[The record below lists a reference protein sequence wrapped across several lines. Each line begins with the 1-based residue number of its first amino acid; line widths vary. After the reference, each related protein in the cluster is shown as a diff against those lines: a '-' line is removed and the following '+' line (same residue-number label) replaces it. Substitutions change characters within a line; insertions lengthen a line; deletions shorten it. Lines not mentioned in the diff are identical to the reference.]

1 MMLMKFLASSACVF
15 AALLAAVVSASAQLT
30 PPTPQSVVGARQ
42 PALSPDG
49 KRVAFVYRGDV
60 WVAAS
65 EGGRATA
72 LTSHVESDAYP
83 MFSPDGKWVAFAS
96 KRNGGWDIFV
106 VPADGGPAQQITWH
120 SGAELTG
127 GWSPDGKQ
135 LLFAARRE
143 SPNYA
148 LYAVDLKTLGTT
160 RLTEDY
166 AAMNYPSFSPDGKSV
181 VYGRYGFPW
190 TRPRYVG
197 AAAAQIWTLNTAD
210 GRRKPLTN
218 DDRQHLWTQFLPDG
232 KRFATVT
239 VGEVTPSASTLKVSV
254 GKVTDSPARTPNL
267 WFYDLDG
274 KGKQVTQFTGGAVRW
289 PSVATKSGDIAFEYG
304 PDLHLLKSGAK
315 LATKIKL
322 VVSADE
328 KQTTRRREKLST
340 GITEAELSPDGKTLA
355 FGLRGDI
362 WTVAM
367 EKAKGV
373 AGRSEEFARRLTE
386 WVGDDSDFTWSRDG
400 KKLYFTSDR
409 EFNTRI
415 YEMDLTTL
423 AVKPLWS
430 RPEEVT
436 RLSLCPDGKHLA
448 FWVAGGEGGLFTLA
462 LADGATKRVV
472 HLPGTHWRT
481 SGGGDFAWSPDMQ
494 WIAYTR
500 KGESKA
506 WNIWVVPAAG
516 GESKNVTRLNA
527 THAQPTW
534 SPDGKFLFFQSDR
547 DGSGLYV
554 LPLQPETA
562 RMTDT
567 DFKFEKPKD
576 KVKVEIDFTDIQR
589 RIRKLASQSPTGDLT
604 VTADGTIAFMSEGD
618 VWTVSYDGK
627 ETKRVTT
634 GGGKAGLRVLSESKA
649 AMFVQNGEAWKFK
662 LGDAKGPEKVTF
674 SADFDR
680 DVKAERKAAF
690 TQFWRSYHHNFY
702 DPNFHG
708 RDWEGIR
715 KRYEPLLEAVETHDD
730 FSTVLGMM
738 IGELESSHS
747 EVTAA
752 ASSVPEPVTP
762 HLGFTFDYTHAGPGI
777 RVAEVPAGAPGS
789 YKQTEI
795 KTGDYVLAINGQ
807 DVTLN
812 EKLYQLINDRQDRE
826 FEFLVNKEPK
836 KDGARKVK
844 YKVLTAADWDN
855 LQYQNRTERLRKYVE
870 TATGGKLG
878 YLHISAMG
886 GENQTRFEREAYE
899 YMSGKQG
906 MILDVRFNR
915 GGNISD
921 TLIDWLERKQH
932 GWYRPR
938 DEGPE
943 AAPNRSWEKPVI
955 VLMNEHSYSNGEMF
969 PYAMRQRGIAKIVG
983 MPTPGYVIWTWAMR
997 LTDGTGARMP
1007 QGGVFRMDGT
1017 NMENN
1022 GEQPDVRLW
1031 LTPEDWLTQRDPQLD
1046 KAIEMLLPT
1055 KKAEAK

>member
-1 MMLMKFLASSACVF
+1 MKLRALPACALV
-15 AALLAAVVSASAQLT
+15 ALLAAAGPAAAQLT
-30 PPTPQSVVGARQ
+30 LPVPQPVVGARQ
-42 PALSPDG
+42 PSLSPNG
-49 KRVAFVYRGDV
+49 KRIAFVYRGDV
-60 WVAAS
+60 WVAPS

-83 MFSPDGKWVAFAS
+83 VFSPDGQWIAFAS
-96 KRNGGWDIFV
+96 KRSGSWDIFV
-106 VPADGGPAQQITWH
+106 APADGGPAQQITWH
-120 SGAELTG
+120 AGTELPG
-127 GWSPDGKQ
+127 GWSPDGRQ
-135 LLFAARRE
+135 ILFAGRRE
-143 SPNYA
+143 APNFA
-148 LYAVDLKTLGTT
+148 LYAVDLKSLATE
-160 RLTEDY
+160 RLCEDY
-166 AAMNYPSFSPDGKSV
+166 AALNYPAFSPDGKTV

-197 AAAAQIWTLNTAD
+197 AAAAQIWTLNVAD

-218 DDRQHLWTQFLPDG
+218 DDRQHLWPQFLPDG
-232 KRFATVT
+232 KHLLSVT
-239 VGEVTPSASTLKVSV
+239 VGEVTPSASTMNASI
-254 GKVTDSPARTPNL
+254 GKLTDTPARTPNL
-267 WFYDLDG
+267 WTCDLEG
-274 KGKQVTQFTGGAVRW
+274 KGKPITQFSGGAVRW
-289 PSVATKSGDIAFEYG
+289 PSVAGKSGDIAFEYG
-304 PDLHLLKSGAK
+304 PDLWLLKSGAK
-315 LATKIKL
+315 SPTKIKI

-328 KQTTRRREKLST
+328 KQTTRRREKLT
-340 GITEAELSPDGKTLA
+340 AGVTEAELSPDGKTLA

-362 WTVAM
+362 WSVATD
-367 EKAKGV
+367 KTKGV
-373 AGRSEEFARRLTE
+373 AGRSEEFARRLTD
-386 WVGDDSDFTWSRDG
+386 WVGDDSDFIWSRDG

-415 YEMDLTTL
+415 YELDLATL
-423 AVKPLWS
+423 AVKPLWQ
-430 RPEEVT
+430 RNEDVT
-436 RLSLCPDGKHLA
+436 RLSLCPDGHHLA
-448 FWVAGGEGGLFTLA
+448 FWVAGKEGGLYTLH
-462 LADGATKRVV
+462 LADGTVKRVV
-472 HLPGTHWRT
+472 HVPGTHWQV

-500 KGESKA
+500 KGENRA
-506 WNIWVVPAAG
+506 WNIWIVPSAG
-516 GESKNVTRLNA
+516 GEARNVTRLNA
-527 THAQPTW
+527 HHSQPTW
-534 SPDGKFLFFQSDR
+534 SPDGKYLFFQSDR
-547 DGSGLYV
+547 DGNGLYV

-567 DFKFEKPKD
+567 DLKFEKPKD
-576 KVKVEIDFTDIQR
+576 KVKVEIDFADIQR
-589 RIRKLASQSPTGDLT
+589 RIRKLGSQNPAADLT

-618 VWTVSYDGK
+618 VWTVTYDGK
-627 ETKRVTT
+627 ETKRQTT
-634 GGGKAGLRVLSESKA
+634 GGGKSALRVLSESKNA
-649 AMFVQNGEAWKFK
+649 LFVQDSATWKFK

-708 RDWEGIR
+708 RDWEAIR
-715 KRYEPLLEAVETHDD
+715 KRYEPLLDAVETHDD

-747 EVTAA
+747 EVTPAA
-752 ASSVPEPVTP
+752 ASVPEPVTP
-762 HLGFTFDYTHAGPGI
+762 NLGFTFDYKHAGPGI
-777 RVAEVPAGAPGS
+777 RVADVPAGAPGS
-789 YKQTEI
+789 YKQTQI
-795 KTGDYVLAINGQ
+795 KPGDYILAINGQ
-807 DVTLN
+807 DVSLN

-836 KDGARKVK
+836 KESARKVR
-844 YKVLTAADWDN
+844 YKVLTAGEWDA
-855 LQYQNRTERLRKYVE
+855 LAYQNRTERLRNYVE
-870 TATGGKLG
+870 KQSGGKLG

-886 GENQTRFEREAYE
+886 GENQARFEREAYE

-906 MILDVRFNR
+906 MIIDVRFNR

-938 DEGPE
+938 DEGAE

-983 MPTPGYVIWTWAMR
+983 MPTPGYVIWTWSMR

-1022 GEQPDVRLW
+1022 GEQPDFRIW
-1031 LTPEDWLTQRDPQLD
+1031 LTPEDWLSQRDPQLD
-1046 KAIEMLLPT
+1046 KAIELLAPT
-1055 KKAEAK
+1055 KVTEVKK

>member
-1 MMLMKFLASSACVF
+1 MKLRALSACAFVALF
-15 AALLAAVVSASAQLT
+15 AASASAQLT
-30 PPTPQSVVGARQ
+30 APTPQPVIGARQ

-49 KRVAFVYRGDV
+49 KRLAFVYRGDV
-60 WVAAS
+60 WVAQS
-65 EGGRATA
+65 EGGRASVLA
-72 LTSHVESDAYP
+72 SHVESDAYP
-83 MFSPDGKWVAFAS
+83 VFSPDGKWVAFSS

-106 VPADGGPAQQITWH
+106 VPSEGGPAQQITWH
-120 SGAELTG
+120 GGAELAG

-135 LLFAARRE
+135 LVFAARRE
-143 SPNYA
+143 APNFA
-148 LYAVDLKTLGTT
+148 LYTVDLKTLGTG
-160 RLTEDY
+160 RLCEDY
-166 AAMNYPSFSPDGKSV
+166 AQMNYPSFSPDGKTV

-197 AAAAQIWTLNTAD
+197 AAAAQIWIINAAD

-232 KRFATVT
+232 KRLLTVT
-239 VGEVTPSASTLKVSV
+239 FGEVTPSASKLNEPI
-254 GKVTDSPARTPNL
+254 GKVADNPARTPNL
-267 WFYDLDG
+267 WIYELDG
-274 KGKQVTQFTGGAVRW
+274 KGRQLTQFTGGAVRW
-289 PSVATKSGDIAFEYG
+289 PSVAGKSGDIAFEYG
-304 PDLHLLKSGAK
+304 PDLYLLKAGGKTPA
-315 LATKIKL
+315 KIKL

-328 KQTTRRREKLST
+328 KQTTRRREKLSS
-340 GITEAELSPDGKTLA
+340 GSNEAELSPDGKVLA

-362 WTVAM
+362 WTVST
-367 EKAKGV
+367 EKTKGV
-373 AGRSEEFARRLTE
+373 AGRSEEFARRLTD
-386 WVGDDSDFTWSRDG
+386 WVGDDSDFIWSRDG

-415 YEMDLTTL
+415 YELDLASL
-423 AVKPLWS
+423 AVKPLWP
-430 RPEEVT
+430 RDENVT
-436 RLSLCPDGKHLA
+436 HLSLCPDGQHLA
-448 FWVAGGEGGLFTLA
+448 FWVAGKDGGLFTLH
-462 LADGATKRVV
+462 LADGVVKRVV
-472 HLPGTHWRT
+472 HVPGTHWQV
-481 SGGGDFAWSPDMQ
+481 SGGGDFAWSPDMK

-500 KGESKA
+500 KGENRA
-506 WNIWVVPAAG
+506 WNIWVVPSGG
-516 GESKNVTRLNA
+516 GEAHNVTRLNSQ
-527 THAQPTW
+527 HSQPRW
-534 SPDGKFLFFQSDR
+534 SPDGKHLFFQSDR
-547 DGSGLYV
+547 EGTGLYV
-554 LPLQPETA
+554 LPLQPEAVRT
-562 RMTDT
+562 TDT
-567 DFKFEKPKD
+567 DVKFEKPKE
-576 KVKVEIDFTDIQR
+576 KVKVEIDFEDIHR
-589 RIRKLASQSPTGDLT
+589 RIRKLASQNPAADLT
-604 VTADGTIAFMSEGD
+604 VTTDGTIAFMSEGD

-634 GGGKAGLRVLSESKA
+634 GGGKVGLRVLPESKA
-649 AMFVQNGEAWKFK
+649 ALYMQSGDTWKLK
-662 LGDAKGPEKVTF
+662 LGDAKGPEKITF
-674 SADFDR
+674 TADFDR

-690 TQFWRSYHHNFY
+690 TQFWRSYQHNFY

-715 KRYEPLLEAVETHDD
+715 KRYEPLLEAVDTHDD

-747 EVTAA
+747 EVSAA
-752 ASSVPEPVTP
+752 AGSVPEPVTP
-762 HLGFTFDYTHAGPGI
+762 HLGFVFDYTHAGPGL
-777 RVAEVPAGAPGS
+777 RVAAVPVGAPGS
-789 YKQTEI
+789 YKQTQI
-795 KTGDYVLAINGQ
+795 KAGDHVLAINGQ
-807 DVTLN
+807 EVSLN
-812 EKLYQLINDRQDRE
+812 EKLYQIINDRQDRE

-844 YKVLTAADWDN
+844 YKVLTAAEWDN
-855 LQYQNRTERLRKYVE
+855 LQYLNRTERLRKYVE
-870 TATGGKLG
+870 AQTGGKLG

-906 MILDVRFNR
+906 MIIDVRFNR

-1031 LTPEDWLTQRDPQLD
+1031 LTPEDWLAGRDVQLD

-1055 KKAEAK
+1055 KKAETK

>member
-1 MMLMKFLASSACVF
+1 MLLLMRLSFVF
-15 AALLAAVVSASAQLT
+15 AGVAGLLATTTPIFAQLT
-30 PPTPQSVVGARQ
+30 APVPQPVVGARQ
-42 PALSPDG
+42 PTLSPDG
-49 KRVAFVYRGDV
+49 KRLAFVYRGDV

-72 LTSHVESDAYP
+72 LTSHVEADAYP
-83 MFSPDGKWVAFAS
+83 CFSPDGKWVAFAS
-96 KRNGGWDIFV
+96 KRNGGWDLFV
-106 VPADGGPAQQITWH
+106 VPAEGGPAQQITWH
-120 SGAELTG
+120 SGAEYPG

-135 LLFAARRE
+135 LIFAGRRE
-143 SPNYA
+143 TPNYA
-148 LYAVDLKTLGTT
+148 IYAVDLKTLGTS

-166 AAMNYPSFSPDGKSV
+166 AALNYPSFSPDGKSV

-190 TRPRYVG
+190 TRPRYTG
-197 AAAAQIWTLNTAD
+197 AAAAQIWTLNIAD

-232 KRFATVT
+232 KRLLTVT
-239 VGEVTPSASTLKVSV
+239 VGEVTPSASKLNEPIP
-254 GKVTDSPARTPNL
+254 KVTDSPARTPNL
-267 WFYDLDG
+267 WLYDLDG
-274 KGKQVTQFTGGAVRW
+274 KSKQLTLFTGDAVRW
-289 PSVATKSGDIAFEYG
+289 PTVAMKSADIAFEYG
-304 PDLHLLKSGAK
+304 PDLWLLKSGTK
-315 LATKIKL
+315 TATKLKF

-328 KQTTRRREKLST
+328 KQTTRRREKLTS
-340 GITEAELSPDGKTLA
+340 GVTEAELSPDGKTLA

-367 EKAKGV
+367 EKSKGV
-373 AGRSEEFARRLTE
+373 AGRGEEFARRLTE
-386 WVGDDSDFTWSRDG
+386 WVGDDSDFTWARDG

-415 YEMDLTTL
+415 YELDLATL
-423 AVKPLWS
+423 AVKSLWQRS
-430 RPEEVT
+430 EEIT
-436 RLSLCPDGKHLA
+436 RLSLCPDGQHLA
-448 FWVAGGEGGLFTLA
+448 FWVAGNDGGLYTLA
-462 LADGATKRVV
+462 LADGATKRIV
-472 HLPGTHWRT
+472 HVPGTHWRT

-494 WIAYTR
+494 WVAYMR
-500 KGESKA
+500 KGETRS

-516 GESKNVTRLNA
+516 GEAQNVTRLNA
-527 THAQPTW
+527 QHTQPTW
-534 SPDGKFLFFQSDR
+534 SPDGKYIFFQSDR
-547 DGSGLYV
+547 DGLGLYV
-554 LPLQPETA
+554 LPLQPESA
-562 RMTDT
+562 RLTDT
-567 DFKFEKPKD
+567 DLKFEKPKD
-576 KVKVEIDFTDIQR
+576 KVKVQIDFTDIQR
-589 RIRKLASQSPTGDLT
+589 RIRKLSSQNPQADLL

-627 ETKRVTT
+627 ETKRLTT
-634 GGGKAGLRVLSESKA
+634 GGNKAGLRVLPESKA
-649 AMFVQNGEAWKFK
+649 ALYVQNAEVWKFR
-662 LGDAKGPEKVTF
+662 LGDLKGPEKVTF
-674 SADFDR
+674 NADFDR

-708 RDWEGIR
+708 RDWEAIR
-715 KRYEPLLEAVETHDD
+715 KRYEPMLDSVETHDD

-738 IGELESSHS
+738 IGELEASHS
-747 EVTAA
+747 EVTPAA
-752 ASSVPEPVTP
+752 GSTPEPVTP
-762 HLGFTFDYTHAGPGI
+762 HLGFTLDYTHAGPGL
-777 RVAEVPAGAPGS
+777 RVANVPTGAPGS

-795 KTGDYVLAINGQ
+795 KPGDYVLTINGQ
-807 DVTLN
+807 DVALN
-812 EKLYQLINDRQDRE
+812 EKLYQFINDRQDRE

-836 KDGARKVK
+836 KEGARKVK
-844 YKVLTAADWDN
+844 YKVLTAAEWEN
-855 LQYQNRTERLRKYVE
+855 LQYQNRIERLRTYVE
-870 TATGGKLG
+870 KQTGGKLG

-906 MILDVRFNR
+906 MIIDVRFNR

-983 MPTPGYVIWTWAMR
+983 MPTPGYVIWTWALR

-1017 NMENN
+1017 NMENQ

-1046 KAIEMLLPT
+1046 KAIEMLLPQ